1 MGKLER
7 PEIGWL
13 GELAVDEA
21 VVVGSGGRLIPWIPL
36 VDAHGVDRAFTWE
49 GVAAPTFA
57 QIKTSGFTDDEG
69 RHRWELRVG
78 SFAAY
83 ERFVV
88 VLALFDPRLN
98 QIEDVFWQLDSILV
112 RKFARREYDSALRTD
127 VYRLVASPT
136 HEDRLAPYRRTRG
149 ELWKGFAPP
158 GRLRA
163 PTKRTL
169 PVLRIDQGGMYEF
182 ALIAELLR
190 GNHKDL
196 LLFRPAFDIKGRDL
210 LVQLVGSPDA
220 LFVQIKGT
228 ATRLGR
234 DRIRF
239 HVRRNTFVPADD
251 FVCAFEFWDRRRA
264 APFAESWLVPSL
276 ELARRTAHQRDA
288 GYITVDAHLDRS
300 IDHWAEFRHPVED
313 QADVLRAALHDLRAA
328 A

>member
-112 RKFARREYDSALRTD
+112 ENLHAASTIPPCVPTSIGWLRH
-127 VYRLVASPT
+127 P
-136 HEDRLAPYRRTRG
+136 RTRTG
-149 ELWKGFAPP
+149 WHLTAAP
-158 GRLRA
+158 A
-163 PTKRTL
+163 
-169 PVLRIDQGGMYEF
+169 VSY
-182 ALIAELLR
+182 
-190 GNHKDL
+190 
-196 LLFRPAFDIKGRDL
+196 GRDL
-210 LVQLVGSPDA
+210 L
-220 LFVQIKGT
+220 
-228 ATRLGR
+228 RLA
-234 DRIRF
+234 D
-239 HVRRNTFVPADD
+239 FVPRRSGRCR
-251 FVCAFEFWDRRRA
+251 FCALTRA
-264 APFAESWLVPSL
+264 GCTSL
-276 ELARRTAHQRDA
+276 
-288 GYITVDAHLDRS
+288 
-300 IDHWAEFRHPVED
+300 P
-313 QADVLRAALHDLRAA
+313 
-328 A
+328 